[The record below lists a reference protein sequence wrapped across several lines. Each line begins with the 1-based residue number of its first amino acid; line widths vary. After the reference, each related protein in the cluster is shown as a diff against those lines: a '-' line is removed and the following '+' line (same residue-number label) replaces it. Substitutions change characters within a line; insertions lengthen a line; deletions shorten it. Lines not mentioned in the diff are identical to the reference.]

1 MYRLDY
7 NDNDLYLVTGN
18 DLWPVTGT
26 VRSRTITNT
35 YGIDLVNEQDSYR
48 SLATGQ

>member
-18 DLWPVTGT
+18 DL
-26 VRSRTITNT
+26 
-35 YGIDLVNEQDSYR
+35 
-48 SLATGQ
+48 